1 MPFASTRVSLATC
14 GVWPKG
20 CRVATNPP
28 IRLADNNERE
38 IVSEVEFDVYDT
50 KEEARKSWWLLLLL
64 GIISLGVGGLL
75 IFWPSS
81 TITVVTMIVGF
92 FMIVTGVVRFFVAVF
107 DSHSQDRWLM
117 VFAGIVGIVL
127 GVVVMKNPE
136 GTIKVIALIVAI
148 FWLVAGLVDFF
159 RGLTNSDLPDR
170 SARIVF
176 GLMSV
181 IFGVIILVWPAITV
195 GVFAILV
202 GIYAVFFGILEIIAA
217 FQIKNS

>member
-1 MPFASTRVSLATC
+1 
-14 GVWPKG
+14 
-20 CRVATNPP
+20 
-28 IRLADNNERE
+28 
-38 IVSEVEFDVYDT
+38 VSEVEFEVYDT
-50 KEEARKSWWLLLLL
+50 NEGPKRAWWLLLIL
-64 GIISLGVGGLL
+64 GLISVVVGGLL
-75 IFWPSS
+75 IFWPGS

-117 VFAGIVGIVL
+117 VFAGIIGIVL
-127 GVVVMKNPE
+127 GVIVMKNPE

-148 FWLVAGLVDFF
+148 FWLIAGLVDFF
-159 RGLTNSDLPDR
+159 RGLTNSDIPDR

-181 IFGVIILVWPAITV
+181 IFGIVILVWPAITI
-195 GVFAILV
+195 GVFAILA
-202 GIYAVFFGILEIIAA
+202 GIYAVFFGILEIVAS

>member
-1 MPFASTRVSLATC
+1 M
-14 GVWPKG
+14 
-20 CRVATNPP
+20 
-28 IRLADNNERE
+28 
-38 IVSEVEFDVYDT
+38 SEVEFDVYGT
-50 KEEARKSWWLLLLL
+50 NEEAKRSWWLLLVL
-64 GIISLGVGGLL
+64 GIISVGIGGLL
-75 IFWPSS
+75 IFWPGQ

-107 DSHSQDRWLM
+107 DSRSQDRWLM
-117 VFAGIVGIVL
+117 VFAGIAGIVL

-148 FWLVAGLVDFF
+148 FWLIAGLVDFF
-159 RGLTNSDLPDR
+159 RGLTNADLPDR

-176 GLMSV
+176 GLMSAV
-181 IFGVIILVWPAITV
+181 FGVVILVWPAITI

-202 GIYAVFFGILEIIAA
+202 GIYAVFFGILEIVAS

>member
-1 MPFASTRVSLATC
+1 M
-14 GVWPKG
+14 
-20 CRVATNPP
+20 
-28 IRLADNNERE
+28 
-38 IVSEVEFDVYDT
+38 SEVEFDVYDT
-50 KEEARKSWWLLLLL
+50 NEGAKNSWWLLLV
-64 GIISLGVGGLL
+64 LGVISVIIGGLL
-75 IFWPSS
+75 IFWPGA

-136 GTIKVIALIVAI
+136 GTIKIIALIVAI
-148 FWLVAGLVDFF
+148 FWLIAGLVDFF
-159 RGLTNSDLPDR
+159 RGLTNSELPDR

-176 GLMSV
+176 GLMSA
-181 IFGVIILVWPAITV
+181 IFGVVILVWPAITI
-195 GVFAILV
+195 GVFAILA

-217 FQIKNS
+217 FQAKSS

>member
-1 MPFASTRVSLATC
+1 M
-14 GVWPKG
+14 
-20 CRVATNPP
+20 
-28 IRLADNNERE
+28 
-38 IVSEVEFDVYDT
+38 SEVEFDVYDT
-50 KEEARKSWWLLLLL
+50 SDDAKRSWWLLLLL
-64 GIISLGVGGLL
+64 GVISVIIGGLL
-75 IFWPSS
+75 IFWPGA
-81 TITVVTMIVGF
+81 TITVVTMIVGL

-148 FWLVAGLVDFF
+148 FWLIAGLVDFF
-159 RGLTNSDLPDR
+159 RGLTNSELPDR

-176 GLMSV
+176 GLMSA
-181 IFGVIILVWPAITV
+181 IFGVVILVWPAITI
-195 GVFAILV
+195 GIFAILV

-217 FQIKNS
+217 FQIKSS